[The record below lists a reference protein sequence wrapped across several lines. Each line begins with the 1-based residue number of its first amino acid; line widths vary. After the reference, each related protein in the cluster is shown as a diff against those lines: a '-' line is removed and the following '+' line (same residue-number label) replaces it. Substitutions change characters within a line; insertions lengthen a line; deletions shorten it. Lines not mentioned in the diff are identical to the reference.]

1 MNEIK
6 REIIKIDHEI
16 CDGCGECVK
25 GCPEGALQVIDGK
38 ARLINEAFCDGL
50 GACIGDCPKDAIEII
65 KREAEPYDEKK
76 VVENIA
82 EQGENVLKAH
92 LEHLKEHGQEDLLKE
107 ALEHLEELGIDNPVE
122 MEKEKGV
129 QDHGCPGSAVG
140 QWDTEEEKEE
150 GRLSPRLQ
158 QWPVQLNLV
167 PIQAP
172 YFDDSDLVIAADC
185 VPFAYPN
192 FHPDFLEDSS
202 LVIGC
207 PKFDDAEH
215 YVEKLT
221 EIFKQ
226 NDINSIRVVHMEVPC
241 CFGLKKIVKKALSES
256 GKDIPLE
263 DVTITVKGKEK

>member
-1 MNEIK
+1 MK
-6 REIIKIDHEI
+6 REIIKIDHDI

-38 ARLINEAFCDGL
+38 ARLVNEAFCDGL
-50 GACIGDCPKDAIEII
+50 GACIGDCPKEAIEII
-65 KREAEPYDEKK
+65 EREAEPYDEKK

-92 LEHLKEHGQEDLLKE
+92 LEHLRDHDQQELFKE
-107 ALEHLEELGIDNPVE
+107 AVERLEEIGVDNPLE
-122 MEKEKGV
+122 DMETKTP
-129 QDHGCPGSAVG
+129 CPCPSSEPEGWEQETA
-140 QWDTEEEKEE
+140 EEE
-150 GRLSPRLQ
+150 GRLNSRLS

-167 PIQAP
+167 PVQAP
-172 YFDDSDLVIAADC
+172 FFDGSDLVIAADC

-202 LVIGC
+202 LLIGC
-207 PKFDDAEH
+207 PKLDDAEH

-226 NDINSIRVVHMEVPC
+226 NDIKSLKVVHMEVPC
-241 CFGLKKIVKKALSES
+241 CFGLMNIVKKALSES
-256 GKDIPLE
+256 GKEINVE
-263 DVTITVKGKEK
+263 DVTISVKGKKKR

>member
-1 MNEIK
+1 MK

-65 KREAEPYDEKK
+65 EREAEPYDEKT
-76 VVENIA
+76 VVKNIA

-92 LEHLKEHGQEDLLKE
+92 LEHLKEHDQTDLLNE
-107 ALEHLEELGIDNPVE
+107 AVEHLEELGIDNPIE
-122 MEKEKGV
+122 MKEEKEEEG
-129 QDHGCPGSAVG
+129 HTCPGSAVG
-140 QWDTEEEKEE
+140 QWENEGEEEE
-150 GRLSPRLQ
+150 GRLSSRLQ

-167 PIQAP
+167 PVQAP
-172 YFDDSDLVIAADC
+172 FFDDKELVIAADC

-202 LVIGC
+202 LIIGC
-207 PKFDDAEH
+207 PKLDDAEH

-226 NDINSIRVVHMEVPC
+226 NEIKRLKVVHMEVPC
-241 CFGLKKIVKKALSES
+241 CFGLKKMVKKALSES
-256 GKDIPLE
+256 GKEIPIEDI
-263 DVTITVKGKEK
+263 TISVKGKEK